1 MTLGYR
7 AIYARYRQNIL
18 AGVLKPGDKLPSIRV
33 LAEELNVARK
43 TVEAAYAVLVGEG
56 YLVSQGAKG
65 TCVNPDLV
73 IHPVQPNMTPG
84 SDDATLNQF
93 LDLRDAP
100 GYLRLG
106 IPALDAFPH
115 KKWLLLAGK
124 ATRSLRPNEMTNPP
138 VMGYT
143 PLREAIASYV
153 NISRGLN
160 CTADQ
165 VFITSGYRSNLM
177 LILHALGAKS
187 DKVVFE
193 DPGYFFGQRL
203 LKRFATQL
211 HYAPVDRQGMDVDYL
226 LRHHSD
232 ARFAIVTPS
241 HHSPLAV
248 TLSLPRKH
256 QLLEWAANHQSWIVE
271 DDYDGEFHYTRKV
284 LPALKSLDTQDRVIY
299 MGTFSKSVMPAL
311 RISYIVMPRAT
322 IARFRET
329 GEIMEA
335 GQPILTQKILT
346 AFLAQG
352 HFYKH
357 LKKMRTL
364 YSQRRKMLLEA
375 LQTVYP
381 GLFEVELSEGG
392 MHIVAFLRTRTLDVE
407 LAALW
412 QRYHL
417 QVSALSGWYCL
428 SARRYGLVMS
438 YTNIVSTEQ
447 AIALLSGPH
456 AETLALLA

>member
-1 MTLGYR
+1 MMGYR
-7 AIYARYRQNIL
+7 EIYARYRQNIL
-18 AGVLKPGDKLPSIRV
+18 AGVLKPGDKVPSIRV

-56 YLVSQGAKG
+56 YLVSRGAKG

-73 IHPVQPNMTPG
+73 MSAPRSDMTPD
-84 SDDATLNQF
+84 SDDAALNQF
-93 LDLRDAP
+93 LDLRDGA

-106 IPALDAFPH
+106 IPALDAFPN

-124 ATRSLRPNEMTNPP
+124 AVRSLRPSEMTNPP

-160 CTADQ
+160 CTAEQ
-165 VFITSGYRSNLM
+165 VFVTSGYRSNLM
-177 LILHALGAKS
+177 LILHALGEKS

-203 LKRFATQL
+203 LKRFATRL
-211 HYAPVDRQGMDVDYL
+211 HYAPVDRQGLDVDYL
-226 LRHHSD
+226 LRHHED

-256 QLLEWAANHQSWIVE
+256 QLLEWAAARQRWIIE

-299 MGTFSKSVMPAL
+299 VGTFSKTVMPAI
-311 RISYIVMPRAT
+311 RISYIVMPKAT
-322 IARFRET
+322 IARFREI

-335 GQPILTQKILT
+335 GQPVLTQKILA
-346 AFLAQG
+346 AFLGEG

-364 YSQRRKMLLEA
+364 YQQRRKMLLEA
-375 LQTVYP
+375 LHTVYP
-381 GLFEVELSEGG
+381 GLFEIELSDGG
-392 MHIVAFLRTRTLDVE
+392 MHIVAFLRASTRDVE
-407 LAALW
+407 LATLW
-412 QRYHL
+412 QRHQL

-428 SARRYGLVMS
+428 NAKRYGLVMS
-438 YTNIVSTEQ
+438 YTNIASTEQ
-447 AIALLSGPH
+447 AIALISRPR